1 MPDFSTQYTPGFLEN
16 AATGGGV
23 VTASASTNTKGVYAE
38 LITSTAYDADG
49 IMVALQQNS
58 TTAGGLMDFAI
69 GAAGSE
75 QIVMADVI
83 IGQTA
88 RLTTYVFIPI
98 SLPAGSRVAARCQ
111 STVSSQ
117 NHAVATHLYRAGLW
131 GPPPGGTIV
140 TLGADTSDSGGQVID
155 PGGTVDTYGSWAQLS
170 ASVGQDIAAVYLMLG
185 NRQNSA
191 PSGQSVN
198 FYLQFGI
205 GAAASEVVVWG
216 PIRFASSSSGSY
228 GPLPSAWF
236 PVSIPAGSRLVA
248 RARAGTNDATDR
260 LFDLV
265 VYGLVI

>member
-1 MPDFSTQYTPGFLEN
+1 MPDFSTQYTPGFLED
-16 AATGGGV
+16 AATGGTVGAS
-23 VTASASTNTKGVYAE
+23 VTTHTKGVYSE

-49 IMVALQQNS
+49 VMVSLQQS
-58 TTAGGLMDFAI
+58 SGTAGGLMDFAI

-75 QIVMADVI
+75 QIVMANVI
-83 IGQTA
+83 IGQTK

-98 SLPAGSRVAARCQ
+98 NLPAGSRVAARCQ

-117 NHAVATHLYRAGLW
+117 AYAVATHLYRAGLW
-131 GPPPGGTIV
+131 GPPPGGTIL
-140 TLGADTSDSGGQVID
+140 TFGADTSDSGGKVVD
-155 PGGTVDTYGSWAQLS
+155 PGGTIDTYGGWAELS
-170 ASVGQDIAAVYLMLG
+170 ASVGQDIAAVYLMLA

-191 PSGQSVN
+191 PADQSVS
-198 FYLQFGI
+198 FYLQLGI
-205 GAAASEVVVWG
+205 GTAASEIPVWG
-216 PIRFASSSSGSY
+216 PIRFSSSSFGSY
-228 GPLPSAWF
+228 GPLPAVWF

>member
-1 MPDFSTQYTPGFLEN
+1 MDFPIQHTPGFLEN
-16 AATGGGV
+16 AATGGIV
-23 VTASASTNTKGVYAE
+23 YAPASTHTKGTYTE

-49 IMVALQQNS
+49 IMVSLQANNVV
-58 TTAGGLMDFAI
+58 AGALMDFAI

-75 QIVMADVI
+75 QIVMANVI

-111 STVSSQ
+111 STNSSQ
-117 NHAVATHLYRAGLW
+117 AFAVATHLYRAGLW

-155 PGGTVDTYGSWAQLS
+155 PGATVDTYGSWAQLS
-170 ASVGQDIAAVYLMLG
+170 ASTSQDIAAVYLMLA
-185 NRQNSA
+185 NRQNTA
-191 PSGQSVN
+191 PAAESVN
-198 FYLQFGI
+198 FYLQLGI

-216 PIRFASSSSGSY
+216 PIRFSSSSSGSY
-228 GPLPSAWF
+228 GPLPAVWF

-265 VYGLVI
+265 VYGLVV

>member
-1 MPDFSTQYTPGFLEN
+1 MPDFPIQHTPGFLEN
-16 AATGGGV
+16 AATGTT
-23 VTASASTNTKGVYAE
+23 VTASASTNTKGAYAE

-49 IMVALQQNS
+49 IMVALQTNN
-58 TTAGGLMDFAI
+58 TVAGSLVDFAV
-69 GAAGSE
+69 GGAGSE
-75 QIVMADVI
+75 QIVMANVI

-117 NHAVATHLYRAGLW
+117 AYGVAAHLYRAGLW

-155 PGGTVDTYGSWAQLS
+155 PGATIDTYGSWAQLS
-170 ASVGQDIAAVYLMLG
+170 ASTSQDIAAVYLMLA

-191 PSGQSVN
+191 PTDQSVN
-198 FYLQFGI
+198 FYLKLGI
-205 GAAASEVVVWG
+205 GAADSEVEVWG
-216 PIRFASSSSGSY
+216 PIRFSSSSSGSY
-228 GPLPSAWF
+228 GPLPAAWF

-248 RARAGTNDATDR
+248 RARAGINDATDR

-265 VYGLVI
+265 VYGLVV